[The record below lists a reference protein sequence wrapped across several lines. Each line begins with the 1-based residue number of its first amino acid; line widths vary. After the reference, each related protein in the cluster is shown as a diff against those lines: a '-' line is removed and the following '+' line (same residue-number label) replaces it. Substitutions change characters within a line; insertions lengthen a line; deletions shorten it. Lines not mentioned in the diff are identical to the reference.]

1 MGDLRNNTEET
12 VLSEYSE
19 FIDDIMH
26 HYDNSNEDEKREMF
40 EDLLLFCCERADE
53 DDLEREDEEGSGF
66 WTGLVLGAS
75 SFRV

>member
-1 MGDLRNNTEET
+1 MYVIPKSNTEEA

-40 EDLLLFCCERADE
+40 EDLLLFCCECADE
-53 DDLEREDEEGSGF
+53 DDLEREDEGGSGF
-66 WTGLVLGAS
+66 WTGLVLGGIL
-75 SFRV
+75 F